1 MSGIDQMVDRAD
13 EYDDYDPNTDDLMLP
28 ALGGGIILEG
38 PSGEYVLCK
47 RPVCVT
53 EWI

>member
-1 MSGIDQMVDRAD
+1 MTGIDSFVT
-13 EYDDYDPNTDDLMLP
+13 ESSSHDDYDPETDDLMMP